1 MSECEC
7 AAVFF
12 SPLSLLWHR
21 FVQHPKNFVFIA
33 SFLERKVGFLF
44 CDFEYGGHPGCPW
57 MFISGCLNWSTV
69 TALLT
74 QITPPHP
81 QTAFFHCIMVFS
93 FQIKAQVMQLY
104 LYFLSLQCVSDCVLY
119 YYLTKKSR
127 NYKTLVRRNFGNR
140 RRRNQVFIYFS
151 LHLCTSLSLSI
162 DMTVSS
168 VEHFDS
174 VLSRCSLDTEDLCTV
189 YILYT
194 AGIVRVVWK

>member
-21 FVQHPKNFVFIA
+21 FVQHPKNFGFVA

-44 CDFEYGGHPGCPW
+44 CDFEYGGLLSHPGCPW

-81 QTAFFHCIMVFS
+81 QTEFFHCIMVFS
-93 FQIKAQVMQLY
+93 FQIQAQVMQLY

-119 YYLTKKSR
+119 YYLTKKSQ

-140 RRRNQVFIYFS
+140 RRRNQVFIYFLFTYALFS
-151 LHLCTSLSLSI
+151 HSKHRYDSKLCCTFW
-162 DMTVSS
+162 
-168 VEHFDS
+168 ES

-194 AGIVRVVWK
+194 AGIV